1 MNILFKQPKLGQ
13 ADLYWSIQGSDSDS
27 NGLKCSGWE
36 RKDHIRLTEM
46 EQETGIREDTVSI

>member
-27 NGLKCSGWE
+27 NGLNCSGWE